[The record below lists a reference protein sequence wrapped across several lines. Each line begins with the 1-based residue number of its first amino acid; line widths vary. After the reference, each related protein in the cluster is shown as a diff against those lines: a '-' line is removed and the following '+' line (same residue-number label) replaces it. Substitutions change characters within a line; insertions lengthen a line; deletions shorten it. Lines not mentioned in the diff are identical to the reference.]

1 MPLDRTAEHF
11 TLFQVPTQRGPDR
24 HEKHRTKRKKTD
36 DFIGTGVKM
45 AISIRNVKR
54 VRNCL
59 SRRRLAA
66 IPPLLTGREAN
77 TSLIFPTFFS
87 DLRLY
92 REFAVFGDRKT
103 EPTDH
108 FYRLLPFA

>member
-11 TLFQVPTQRGPDR
+11 ALFQVPTQRGPDR

-45 AISIRNVKR
+45 AISLRNVKQ
-54 VRNCL
+54 VRNCR
-59 SRRRLAA
+59 SRRGLAA
-66 IPPLLTGREAN
+66 IPPLLTGRESN

-87 DLRLY
+87 DLRLF
-92 REFAVFGDRKT
+92 RELAVFSDLKT
-103 EPTDH
+103 VPMDH
-108 FYRLLPFA
+108 FYRVLPFA

>member
-1 MPLDRTAEHF
+1 
-11 TLFQVPTQRGPDR
+11 
-24 HEKHRTKRKKTD
+24 
-36 DFIGTGVKM
+36 M
-45 AISIRNVKR
+45 AINLRNVKR

-66 IPPLLTGREAN
+66 IPQLLTGRESN

-92 REFAVFGDRKT
+92 RELAVFGDLKS
-103 EPTDH
+103 EPMDH